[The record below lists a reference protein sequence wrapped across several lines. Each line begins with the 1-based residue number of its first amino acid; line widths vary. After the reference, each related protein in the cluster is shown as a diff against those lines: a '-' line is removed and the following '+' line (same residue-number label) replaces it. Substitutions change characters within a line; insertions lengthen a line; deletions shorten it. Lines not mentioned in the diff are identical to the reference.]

1 MRNVKRHNENRRC
14 MIDSGIVE
22 RSDEGNKISL
32 STVEGEKEMK
42 NERTKV
48 TNMNIVSKKI
58 RLFVRVSYLVGNLN
72 YPYETKFP
80 PLLGIVTC
88 RWAARVSY
96 FKPMSPH
103 APIHKW
109 KREFTMDR
117 VHALDNDEGS
127 INTMLSPTVPVSL
140 LHHECLITFA
150 LLTGSMIFYFG

>member
-1 MRNVKRHNENRRC
+1 MEIEDAWSIVGTIRWGKQDFTINRR
-14 MIDSGIVE
+14 GTK
-22 RSDEGNKISL
+22 R
-32 STVEGEKEMK
+32 GEKRES
-42 NERTKV
+42 EV

-58 RLFVRVSYLVGNLN
+58 RLFIRVSYLVGNLN

-88 RWAARVSY
+88 RWAARVPY
-96 FKPMSPH
+96 FKPMSSH

-117 VHALDNDEGS
+117 VHALDNEEGS

>member
-1 MRNVKRHNENRRC
+1 ME
-14 MIDSGIVE
+14 IEDAWSIVE
-22 RSDEGNKISL
+22 RSDEGNKIF
-32 STVEGEKEMK
+32 TINRRGTKRGEKRES
-42 NERTKV
+42 EV
-48 TNMNIVSKKI
+48 TNMNVVSKKI
-58 RLFVRVSYLVGNLN
+58 RLFIRVSYLVGNLN

-88 RWAARVSY
+88 RWAARVPY
-96 FKPMSPH
+96 FKLMSPH